1 MKVRSA
7 FASCFALALLAAL
20 PVAHAEKKVKF
31 NLQNNTGIPLEL
43 KLGDKIATLKEDEVL
58 AVKLPVGTRI
68 ITNTATEHHPAG
80 SVVTV
85 VSGILSSNST
95 VSIGK

>member
-7 FASCFALALLAAL
+7 FASCFALALLTTL
-20 PVAHAEKKVKF
+20 PAAHAEKKVKF
-31 NLQNNTGIPLEL
+31 SLQNNTGIPLEL

-85 VSGILSSNST
+85 VSGILTSNST